1 MRPAVWVGWRRSA
14 DRDSAYVVRT
24 TITVERE
31 SGEVLCERCLVADTF
46 WTRLRGL
53 IGRKGLAESEGL
65 LIRPSGSVHTFFMRF
80 PIDVVFLDRTDAV
93 VKVVPALRPRRL
105 AAARRARR
113 VLELSGGVCA
123 RRGLTVGERLQLVP
137 GVSGEQPA

>member
-1 MRPAVWVGWRRSA
+1 MRSALWVGRVLRWIA
-14 DRDSAYVVRT
+14 IVVTVARE

-53 IGRKGLAESEGL
+53 MAKKELAADEGL
-65 LIRPSGSVHTFFMRF
+65 LIRPTGSVHTFFMRF
-80 PIDVVFLDRTDAV
+80 AIDIVFLDRDDGV
-93 VKVVPALRPRRL
+93 VKVISGLQPWRV

-113 VLELSGGVCA
+113 VLELSEGVCG
-123 RRGLTVGERLQLVP
+123 RSGLAVGERLELVP
-137 GVSGEQPA
+137 GIPRRQG